1 MRIGIAIVD
10 DNAIEL
16 MKMKAILSQYT
27 QFKLLL
33 TAKNGKELIDGLAQ
47 LDVLPEVC
55 IIDYHMPIMNGADTV
70 KILIERYPEILNY
83 GYTST
88 TTPEEIDDF
97 LRCGAK
103 KVYSK
108 DANAIIFEDI
118 ITLYL

>member
-16 MKMKAILSQYT
+16 MKLKAILSQYK
-27 QFKLLL
+27 QFQLLL
-33 TAKNGKELIDGLAQ
+33 TAKNGKELIDELAT
-47 LDVLPEVC
+47 LDILPEVC

-70 KILIERYPEILNY
+70 KILIERYPKMLNY

-97 LRCGAK
+97 LQCGAK

-108 DANAIIFEDI
+108 DANGLIFEDI
-118 ITLYL
+118 LAISM